1 MALPRMHTT
10 KKRGMLSLIAILV
23 GITAPLLMMEI
34 VLRFLPVSSST
45 GTVTVDR
52 QNPVIHLTPNQ
63 AFTYSKG
70 WQFAI
75 VNTGRIN
82 NYGYVNDQDYTSWTE
97 KGPLVIIGDSYV
109 EALMVPYEQTMQGR
123 LARLLDKKEKVYS
136 LGISGAQLPQYLA
149 FAQYA
154 WTEFHPRA
162 MVFVIIGND
171 FDESLL
177 KYKEG
182 PGLHFFEENGPDHE
196 LALVRRDYQPSL
208 GKRLLRHSALVRY
221 LWGTVGIGEISR
233 LVDQRL
239 FRGVQ
244 YIGNTAAD
252 ASEERLADSR
262 RAVDRF
268 FSELPRRIG
277 LDQSHVLFVMD
288 AIRPELYSEPGLKRA
303 TGSYFDL
310 MRQYFLQEAQGH
322 GYEVIDMQ
330 PRFITRHHQD
340 GSRFEFA
347 NDGHWNSLGHQ
358 EAAEAIVSSHMF
370 RAMTSQ

>member
-1 MALPRMHTT
+1 MHTS
-10 KKRGMLSLIAILV
+10 KKTRAFSLLAILL
-23 GITAPLLMMEI
+23 GIAAPLLMIEV
-34 VLRFLPVSSST
+34 VLRFLPVLSST
-45 GTVTVDR
+45 GTMAVDHK
-52 QNPVIHLTPNQ
+52 NPVIHLTPNQ
-63 AFTYSKG
+63 RFTYSKG

-97 KGPLVIIGDSYV
+97 QGPLVIIGDSYV
-109 EALMVPYEQTMQGR
+109 EALMVPYEQTVQGR
-123 LARLLDKKEKVYS
+123 LARLLEKRGKVYS

-177 KYKEG
+177 KYKDG
-182 PGLHFFEENGPDHE
+182 PGLHYFEEEGPGHD
-196 LALVRRDYQPSL
+196 LMLVRRDYHPSL
-208 GKRLLRHSALVRY
+208 GKRVLRYSALVRY
-221 LWGTVGIGEISR
+221 LWGTVGIGEISS
-233 LVDQRL
+233 LVNQR
-239 FRGVQ
+239 FQGGARYV
-244 YIGNTAAD
+244 GNTTAD
-252 ASEERLADSR
+252 VSEERLADSR

-268 FSELPRRIG
+268 FSELPQRIG
-277 LDQSHVLFVMD
+277 LDHSHVLFVMD
-288 AIRPELYSEPGLKRA
+288 AIRPEIYSESALKRV

-322 GYEVIDMQ
+322 GYEAIDMQ
-330 PRFITRHHQD
+330 PRFITRHRQD

-347 NDGHWNSLGHQ
+347 NDGHWNGLGHQ
-358 EAAEAIVSSHMF
+358 EAADAIASSHMF
-370 RAMTSQ
+370 REMVSQ